1 VLQVF
6 DKMFKLSFSASSYSK
21 IFMKQTILMLQC
33 AQGVQPVNLQFIQHM
48 TFNKWLHDEEFVRPS
63 KLWCLVLDY
72 CSSIWNKQGPFCR
85 RLVWAL
91 AKTGPPNF
99 IIFSNKGKHTKKE
112 KEISAPLSYEA
123 RTPQYDTDT
132 STSLM

>member
-1 VLQVF
+1 MMRNLFVHQNYGVLCW
-6 DKMFKLSFSASSYSK
+6 
-21 IFMKQTILMLQC
+21 TI
-33 AQGVQPVNLQFIQHM
+33 VQAYETSRGHFAA
-48 TFNKWLHDEEFVRPS
+48 
-63 KLWCLVLDY
+63 
-72 CSSIWNKQGPFCR
+72 